1 MSQSLV
7 TLLNKFDSDRS
18 LDRLSVLDGQLV
30 FGEFYDI

>member
-18 LDRLSVLDGQLV
+18 LDRFAVLDGQLV
-30 FGEFYDI
+30 FGESYDI